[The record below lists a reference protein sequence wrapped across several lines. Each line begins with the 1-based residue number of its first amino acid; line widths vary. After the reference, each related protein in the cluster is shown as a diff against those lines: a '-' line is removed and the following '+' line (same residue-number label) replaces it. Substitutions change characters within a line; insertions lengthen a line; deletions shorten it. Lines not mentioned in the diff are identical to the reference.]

1 MLRRIDPKRAG
12 YMVPNRR
19 VAQRADCYARLPA
32 TMPDMIQQ
40 VVTLTN
46 ISPDGAQFNSPGK
59 LEVGDMVSIKF
70 PIIGRIDAFVIW
82 MAGLQVGVQFDLS
95 IRPQDYL
102 PVLKAIGA
110 TPQEQ

>member
-82 MAGLQVGVQFDLS
+82 VAGLQVGVQFDLS